1 MAAKIDVE
9 VAIAFPSEQ
18 RLRSLSLAAG
28 STAAQA
34 VELSGFIAAYPELGD
49 DYAVG
54 IFGQILTNPNS
65 HQLNSGDRVEIY
77 RPLSGRELLNKP
89 PNLPDLS

>member
-1 MAAKIDVE
+1 MAANIDVE
-9 VAIAFPSEQ
+9 VAIAFPTEQ

-54 IFGQILTNPNS
+54 IFGQVVTDPNS

-77 RPLSGRELLNKP
+77 RPLSAKKP
-89 PNLPDLS
+89 MRA